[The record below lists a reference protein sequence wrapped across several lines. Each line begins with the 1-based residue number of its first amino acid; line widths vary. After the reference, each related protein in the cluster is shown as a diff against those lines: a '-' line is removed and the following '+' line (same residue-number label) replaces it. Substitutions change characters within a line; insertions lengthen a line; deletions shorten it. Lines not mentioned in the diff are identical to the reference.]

1 MRSGVVTF
9 GPPLIGCVACGQGSI
24 AIDIE
29 NSEHRAEQ
37 PNRKAKI
44 RTLTN
49 EGCSTRFVSTNHG
62 SASRAVSR
70 FRDFPVIDS
79 SLRSPLM
86 QSYNHDMRIFL
97 AGASGV
103 IGQRLTSLLVR
114 AGHVVGGMTRSA
126 SNAEL
131 LRKLGAETIVCDVF
145 DREALI
151 KVARDFKPEVVLS
164 ELTDLPDDAA
174 QISKFSNL
182 NIRIRT
188 EGNRNLIEAAQR
200 SGSPK
205 ILAQSLAWQLPA
217 APDAQSVAE
226 LERDTL
232 AAGGIVLRYG
242 QFYGPGTY
250 HEGTPPPEPRIQIDR
265 AAEMT
270 VKALDAPTGIVVIV
284 DREF

>member
-1 MRSGVVTF
+1 MAVRCFSASLLTGTLDLSL
-9 GPPLIGCVACGQGSI
+9 PSPLTEVY
-24 AIDIE
+24 
-29 NSEHRAEQ
+29 
-37 PNRKAKI
+37 
-44 RTLTN
+44 
-49 EGCSTRFVSTNHG
+49 NHG
-62 SASRAVSR
+62 
-70 FRDFPVIDS
+70 
-79 SLRSPLM
+79 
-86 QSYNHDMRIFL
+86 MRIFL

-103 IGQRLTSLLVR
+103 IGQRLTLLLVR
-114 AGHVVGGMTRSA
+114 AGHVVGGMTHSS
-126 SNAEL
+126 SNKEL
-131 LRKLGAETIVCDVF
+131 LRHLGAEPIVCDVF

-151 KVARDFKPEVVLS
+151 KVVRDFKPDVVLS

-174 QISKFSNL
+174 QIGKFSNL
-182 NIRIRT
+182 NIRMRT

-226 LERDTL
+226 LERDVL
-232 AAGGIVLRYG
+232 AAGGVVLRYG

-250 HEGTPPPEPRIQIDR
+250 HEGNPPPEPRIQIDR

-284 DREF
+284 D